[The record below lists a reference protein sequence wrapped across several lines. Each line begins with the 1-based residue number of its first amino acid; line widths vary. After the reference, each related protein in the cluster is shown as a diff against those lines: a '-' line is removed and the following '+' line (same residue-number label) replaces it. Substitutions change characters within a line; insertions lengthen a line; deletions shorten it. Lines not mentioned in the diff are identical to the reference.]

1 MLKLGATLVN
11 GKWYY
16 KGEPVVLI
24 GLIRPDDE
32 RMQIGDYFAA
42 QLEDIGFT
50 VDRQYRSAEASP
62 IWLAGDPAQGQW
74 HWYTGGWVASVINR
88 DFATIPEQMCH
99 ETTHAVSAVA
109 GVQS

>member
-16 KGEPVVLI
+16 EGEPVVLI
-24 GLIRPDDE
+24 GLIRPEDE

-50 VDRQYRSAEASP
+50 VDRQYRDPQRQAP
-62 IWLAGDPAQGQW
+62 FGWLVILRRVSGTG
-74 HWYTGGWVASVINR
+74 TGGWSASVINR
-88 DFATIPEQMCH
+88 DFATIPEQMY